1 MLPVLQI
8 GLPHAAL
15 CSDPNVQS
23 WACSRWTHC
32 TNSTSS
38 LQEQEVSAL
47 PRLMQAP
54 VQTRSLASACD
65 LFCCLPWRCSQNKD
79 LSVMMCGRTWTGMM
93 KDSVQK
99 IWAADPYK
107 SYPYTAHF
115 KRYASAVDFREHTC
129 IYVCPSASQTLLST
143 AHWLEMQV
151 YKCFRN
157 MTLHF

>member
-1 MLPVLQI
+1 MLPVLQT

-107 SYPYTAHF
+107 LYP
-115 KRYASAVDFREHTC
+115 
-129 IYVCPSASQTLLST
+129 IYCAFQEVCFCCGFQRTYMHLCLSFSFPNPALHSTLIGN
-143 AHWLEMQV
+143 AGIQV
-151 YKCFRN
+151 
-157 MTLHF
+157 L